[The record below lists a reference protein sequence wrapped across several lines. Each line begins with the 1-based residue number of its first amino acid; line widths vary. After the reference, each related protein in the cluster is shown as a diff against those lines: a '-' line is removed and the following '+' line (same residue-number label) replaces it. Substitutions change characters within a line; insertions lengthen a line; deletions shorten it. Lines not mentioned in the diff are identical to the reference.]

1 MLIKVKFLKGDT
13 PSGRSYIYESGDI
26 LVVVGDKVKLPNGS
40 QGIVVEVNVPE
51 SEIAAFKDK
60 VKNILGK
67 VEEERENVR
76 KIKAHEE
83 KSLFIS
89 A

>member
-1 MLIKVKFLKGDT
+1 MLVKVKFFKGDK
-13 PSGRSYIYESGDI
+13 PCGRAYTYGAGDI
-26 LVVVGDKVKLPNGS
+26 PVVVGDKVKLPNGS

-67 VEEERENVR
+67 VEEERE
-76 KIKAHEE
+76 KCQED
-83 KSLFIS
+83 
-89 A
+89 